1 MESVSSSFLFK
12 NLERGIDMNIVMC
25 ILALIVIALKHWQM
39 TDIDKRLDQLS
50 VVVWY
55 LMEKERKN
63 NDDDE

>member
-1 MESVSSSFLFK
+1 
-12 NLERGIDMNIVMC
+12 MNIVMC

-55 LMEKERKN
+55 LMEKESKN

>member
-1 MESVSSSFLFK
+1 
-12 NLERGIDMNIVMC
+12 MNVVIF
-25 ILALIVIALKHWQM
+25 ILGLIVIALKHRQM

-63 NDDDE
+63 GNDDE

>member
-1 MESVSSSFLFK
+1 MKVVIF
-12 NLERGIDMNIVMC
+12 

-39 TDIDKRLDQLS
+39 TDVDKRLNQLS

-63 NDDDE
+63 NDDE